1 MYPQNDYDPH
11 LDVMIIIRV
20 HHYNTPSIFMSPLDV
35 WELSSTLNTTV
46 DNQTGIEQRKYV

>member
-20 HHYNTPSIFMSPLDV
+20 HHYNTPSILMCPLDV